1 VLTDPAIAGP
11 LGGLWLSA
19 VRTDAP
25 TLIVR
30 AALWWR
36 DLGRLG
42 VRVPFFVAHDFGLL
56 VTAPPDQIR
65 IGARPGIDAHLAR
78 SPRLREL
85 CAAYQRLVAELATGE
100 IAQSAGALKLG
111 DELVV
116 VLLAR
121 VLGALAASTTEGA
134 NRATAVTPLPL
145 DPALFHDLARELPRL
160 FAALPR
166 HAEFRFLEAL
176 TAGRLRLLTVVDALD
191 VDTLRLL
198 GLFGGDA
205 SGAGALAQVDLLA
218 ALANPSA
225 SDVVNFSLELLP
237 SVLETRKTKATGTHA
252 ENGYGGVGR
261 RGTIDSLVLT
271 ELFWDDEEFA
281 RRMFGGEL
289 LYFTREHA
297 PDEAKRLHY
306 VVIDASASMRGDRE
320 VFARSLAM
328 ALCKKLQLAGEE
340 VWLRFFDSRLYEVQ
354 RPRRRTQLPA
364 AWLLGFKGERGRNPA
379 RVFAQLA
386 TELAL
391 LRTREARE
399 PVVHIIT
406 HAALHVPRALVAEVR
421 RQAHLFGVFIVPSG
435 GVLDL
440 EWLDLINGYAAVD
453 PAMLHRNARKETA
466 TKIVGDMARATAT
479 RENGAATRANGA
491 ATRENAAGVRAKA
504 SAIREK
510 PL

>member
-1 VLTDPAIAGP
+1 VVTDPALAGP

-25 TLIVR
+25 TLLVR

-36 DLGRLG
+36 DLDRLG
-42 VRVPFFVAHDFGLL
+42 VHVPFFAAHDLGLL
-56 VTAPPDQIR
+56 LATPFDRLA
-65 IGARPGIDAHLAR
+65 IGPRPG
-78 SPRLREL
+78 LREHL
-85 CAAYQRLVAELATGE
+85 DRLDPPLAAAWPQYLKLVTELAAGE
-100 IAQSAGALKLG
+100 MAQSAGALKLG

-121 VLGALAASTTEGA
+121 ILGPVLDAVAASGTSA
-134 NRATAVTPLPL
+134 AARAGPARPATQLPL
-145 DPALFHDLARELPRL
+145 QPAIFEGLGPELPRL
-160 FAALPR
+160 FTAVPR
-166 HAEFRFLEAL
+166 REELLFLERAL
-176 TAGRLRLLTVVDALD
+176 QARLRILTIVDALD
-191 VDTLRLL
+191 LDTLRLL
-198 GLFGGDA
+198 GLVGDA
-205 SGAGALAQVDLLA
+205 SAGALGQVDLLA

-237 SVLETRKTKATGTHA
+237 SVLETRATKAAGTQA

-289 LYFTREHA
+289 LYFTREGA

-320 VFARSLAM
+320 VFARGLAM
-328 ALCKKLQLAGEE
+328 ALCKKLQLAGED
-340 VWLRFFDSRLYEVQ
+340 VWLRFFDSRLYEVH
-354 RPRRRTQLPA
+354 RPGKRTQLPA

-391 LRTREARE
+391 LRSRDARE
-399 PVVHIIT
+399 PVVHLIT
-406 HAALHVPRALVAEVR
+406 HSALHVPRSLVAEVR
-421 RQAHLFGVFIVPSG
+421 RHAHLFGVFIVPG
-435 GVLDL
+435 GAALDL
-440 EWLDLINGYAAVD
+440 EWVDLLSGHAAVD
-453 PAMLHRNARKETA
+453 PSMYSRGARRETA
-466 TKIVGDMARATAT
+466 TKIVSEMT
-479 RENGAATRANGA
+479 RPSPIGE
-491 ATRENAAGVRAKA
+491 KA
-504 SAIREK
+504 F
-510 PL
+510 